1 MPDDVRPLRKH
12 LEELRWRLL
21 VTVIAV
27 IIGAVVSVIFF
38 QPLVDALL
46 RPGEGY
52 LSDTGGPIY
61 TEVTE
66 LLGVTVKVALLGGM
80 VLALPILTYHV
91 VAFVSPGLTRR
102 EKTYLI
108 AMTPAALLCFAAG
121 AAFAYFVLIPPML
134 AFLLTYGADVATP
147 MIRISNYVNLL
158 ITIVFWMGMIFET
171 PLVMF
176 TVAKAGLVSPEGMAR
191 GRRFII
197 VLAFLLGAMITP
209 TFDPLNQ
216 TLVALPFLLLYEV
229 GLRLARFARPRAR
242 AEDSTG
248 ETAEGTAQTGS

>member
-1 MPDDVRPLRKH
+1 MADDARPLRKH

-21 VTVIAV
+21 VVVIAV
-27 IIGAVVSVIFF
+27 IIGAVVSVVFF
-38 QPLVDALL
+38 QPLVDVLL
-46 RPGEGY
+46 EPGQGY

-66 LLGVTVKVALLGGM
+66 LLGVTVKVALLGGL
-80 VLALPILTYHV
+80 VLALPVLTYQV

-102 EKTYLI
+102 EKTYLMS
-108 AMTPAALLCFAAG
+108 MTPAALLCFAAG

-134 AFLLTYGADVATP
+134 AFLLTYGSDVATP

-158 ITIVFWMGMIFET
+158 ITLVFWMGVIFET
-171 PLVMF
+171 PLIMF
-176 TVAKAGLVSPEGMAR
+176 TAAKAGVVSPDAMAR
-191 GRRFII
+191 ARRLII

-216 TLVALPFLLLYEV
+216 TLVALPFLVLYEV
-229 GLRLARFARPRAR
+229 GLRLARFAKPRERREEAV
-242 AEDSTG
+242 
-248 ETAEGTAQTGS
+248 EGSA

>member
-1 MPDDVRPLRKH
+1 MAAEPRPLRKH
-12 LEELRWRLL
+12 LEELRWRLF
-21 VTVIAV
+21 VVVMAV
-27 IIGAVVSVIFF
+27 IVGAVVSVVFF
-38 QPLVDALL
+38 EPLVQALL

-66 LLGVTVKVALLGGM
+66 LLGVTVKVALLGGL
-80 VLALPILTYHV
+80 VIALPVLTYQV

-108 AMTPAALLCFAAG
+108 SMTPAALLCFAAG

-134 AFLLTYGADVATP
+134 KFLLTYGADVAVP

-158 ITIVFWMGMIFET
+158 ITLVFWMGVVFET
-171 PLVMF
+171 PLIMF
-176 TVAKAGLVSPEGMAR
+176 TAAKAGIVSPDAMAR
-191 GRRFII
+191 ARRLII
-197 VLAFLLGAMITP
+197 VVAFLLGAMITP

-216 TLVALPFLLLYEV
+216 TLVALPFLVLYEV
-229 GLRLARFARPRAR
+229 GLRLARFARPKAR
-242 AEDSTG
+242 REEA
-248 ETAEGTAQTGS
+248 AEGSA